1 LTSAQDDD
9 LQGLLDRLE
18 RRLGDGAGPW
28 PDALF
33 QFISRT
39 TPLVNVDLLIQD
51 PAARTLLTWRSDEYY
66 GPGWHVPG
74 GVIRF
79 QESAGDRIR
88 AVAALEL
95 GTSVE
100 FDAAPIAVHEC
111 IARARRNRGHFVS
124 LLYRC
129 RVLHGPA
136 PALENRAAAP
146 LAGQWRWHAGCP
158 HDLIPEQRAY
168 AAFLG

>member
-1 LTSAQDDD
+1 MTSAQDD
-9 LQGLLDRLE
+9 LHGLLNQLE
-18 RRLGDGAGPW
+18 RAIGACAGPW

-33 QFISRT
+33 LFISRT

-51 PAARTLLTWRSDEYY
+51 AAARTLLTWRSDDFY
-66 GPGWHVPG
+66 GPGWHLPG

-79 QESAGDRIR
+79 KEAAGDRIR

-95 GTSVE
+95 GMSVE

-111 IARARRNRGHFVS
+111 IARDRRDRGHFVS

-129 RVLHGPA
+129 RVHHGPE
-136 PALENRAAAP
+136 PALENRDEEP
-146 LAGQWRWHAGCP
+146 RAGQWRWHSRCP
-158 HDLIPEQRAY
+158 QDLIPEQRAY